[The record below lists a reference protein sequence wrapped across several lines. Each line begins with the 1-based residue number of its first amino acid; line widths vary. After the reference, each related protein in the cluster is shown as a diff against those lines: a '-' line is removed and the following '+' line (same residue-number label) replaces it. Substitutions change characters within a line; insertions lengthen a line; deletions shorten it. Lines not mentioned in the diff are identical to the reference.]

1 MLLSFSREFVKQQL
15 YFSFDSLTL
24 LGADQ
29 MTSGD
34 NGDISFYFAAFQQ
47 KQNKKQTSRW
57 GILV

>member
-1 MLLSFSREFVKQQL
+1 MLLSFSREFGKQQL

-24 LGADQ
+24 LGDDQ

-47 KQNKKQTSRW
+47 NKKQKSR
-57 GILV
+57 

>member
-1 MLLSFSREFVKQQL
+1 MLLSFSREFGKQQL

-24 LGADQ
+24 LGDDQ

-47 KQNKKQTSRW
+47 NKKQKSRW